1 MSDWKNYVAPA
12 EAFRDRVI
20 LVTGAAQGLG
30 EVAAKALARHGATV
44 ILLDRN
50 EKKLGKVYDAIE
62 AAGGPQPAE
71 VPLDFASAGEVEFGR
86 LAVLIDKEFGRLD
99 GILHAANGFTHLS
112 PLANQ
117 KLDEWMEMFRV
128 NVAAPFALTRA
139 LSPLLVQAPDA
150 AVLVL
155 GESHALEPRAF
166 WGGYSVSKIG
176 QKNWVEIAAD
186 EWDSYAHLRINL
198 LVPGPIQS
206 PFRLATHPA
215 ESKDSLP
222 LAESLVPALLYW
234 LGSASMG
241 LSGKLLRM
249 SDTIEQ

>member
-1 MSDWKNYVAPA
+1 MNTWKNYAAPA
-12 EAFRDRVI
+12 DAFRDRVI

-30 EVAAKALARHGATV
+30 EMAAKALAALGATL

-71 VPLDFASAGEVEFGR
+71 VPLDLATAGEVEIGR

-117 KLDEWMEMFRV
+117 RLDEWVEMFRV

-139 LSPLLVQAPDA
+139 LYPLLAQASDA

-155 GESHALEPRAF
+155 GETHALAPKAF
-166 WGGYSVSKIG
+166 WGGYSVSKAG

-186 EWDSYAHLRINL
+186 EWDGQENLRINL

-222 LAESLVPALLYW
+222 PSGSLVPALLYW
-234 LGSASMG
+234 LGPESRGS
-241 LSGKLLRM
+241 SGKVLYF
-249 SDTIEQ
+249 SDMVAD

>member
-1 MSDWKNYVAPA
+1 MMMFKDK
-12 EAFRDRVI
+12 VI

-30 EVAAKALARHGATV
+30 EVAAKALAQQGASV

-50 EKKLGKVYDAIE
+50 EKKMGKVYDAIE

-71 VPLDFASAGEVEFGR
+71 VPLDLSSASEVEIGR

-117 KLDEWMEMFRV
+117 KLDEWVEMFRV
-128 NVAAPFALTRA
+128 NIAAPFALTRA
-139 LSPLLVQAPDA
+139 LMPLLENAPDA

-155 GESHALEPRAF
+155 GETHALEPKAF
-166 WGGYSVSKIG
+166 WGGYSASKAG

-186 EWDSYAHLRINL
+186 EWSSLPNLRINL

-215 ESKDSLP
+215 ESKDDLP
-222 LAESLVPALLYW
+222 LAETIVPHVLYW
-234 LGSASMG
+234 LGMESRG
-241 LSGKLLRM
+241 QSGK
-249 SDTIEQ
+249 TIRADLT

>member
-1 MSDWKNYVAPA
+1 MMQWQTFEAAPDS
-12 EAFRDRVI
+12 FLGRVI

-30 EVAAKALARHGATV
+30 EMAARALASRGATV

-50 EKKLGKVYDAIE
+50 EKKLAKVYDAIE
-62 AAGGPQPAE
+62 AAGYPRPAE
-71 VPLDFASAGEVEFGR
+71 VPLDLARIGEAEIGK
-86 LAVLIDKEFGRLD
+86 LAVMIDKEFGRLD
-99 GILHAANGFTHLS
+99 GILHAANGFSHLS
-112 PLANQ
+112 PLTNQ
-117 KLDEWMEMFRV
+117 TLDEWVEMFRV

-139 LSPLLVQAPDA
+139 LLPLLQQSEDA

-155 GESHALEPRAF
+155 GETHAMAPKAF

-186 EWDSYAHLRINL
+186 EWDGMPNLRINL

-215 ESKDSLP
+215 ESKDTLP
-222 LAESLVPALLYW
+222 AAERLAPAVLYW
-234 LGSASMG
+234 LGSASRG
-241 LSGKLLRM
+241 QSGEVLYF
-249 SDTIEQ
+249 SDILNN